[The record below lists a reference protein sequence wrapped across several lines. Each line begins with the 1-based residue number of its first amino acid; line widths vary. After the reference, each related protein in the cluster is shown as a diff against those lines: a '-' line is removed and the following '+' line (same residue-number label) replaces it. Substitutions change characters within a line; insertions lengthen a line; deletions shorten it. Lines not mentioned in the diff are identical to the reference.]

1 MPVWGMPVWL
11 RFARRELRGGLKGF
25 RIFLACLM
33 LGVAAIAGVGS
44 VSESLLAGLRA
55 DASQILGGNVD
66 IESVHRPITPE
77 ALAYLETQ
85 GRLSHVA
92 DMRAMARNPN
102 GDQRSLSELKA
113 VDGAYPLVG
122 SIELDPA
129 LPLDQALA
137 ERGGVWGAV
146 IDPNLLDRLGLA
158 VGDRLRVGDL
168 DVEVRAALVR
178 EPDRAVSFASFG
190 PRVMIARPA
199 LEETGLVQPGTL
211 IDYHYR
217 LVLPA
222 GTDHAAWMRDFR
234 QDYAADNGWR
244 VRGLGEAAPGL
255 RRFIDRVAQFLTLV
269 GLTALLV
276 GGVGVGNAV
285 KSYLDGKSTTIA
297 TLKCLGAEGAVVFR
311 TYLSLV
317 MILALAGI
325 AAGLVLGAALPYAG
339 AAVLSQ
345 LLPVQV
351 APALYAG
358 PLLLAG
364 LFGLL
369 TALAFSLWPLAKA
382 KDIRPAGLFRQL
394 VSGESGRIGLPYL
407 AALGLSG
414 VALAALAI
422 FSSNERVLAGWFVL
436 GSLGAVVIFLGAAR
450 LLMLAV
456 AAMGR
461 PRQPTLRLAL
471 ANLHRPG
478 APTASIALS
487 LGLGITVLVAVALT
501 QANMARQVTEQLPEQ
516 APSYFFIDIQPN
528 QIERFQ
534 QTVDAIPGVS
544 KVERT
549 PMVRGRVA
557 RINGVPA
564 DEVTVDPEVRWVL
577 RGDRG
582 LTYAAAP
589 PPGARIVAGAWW
601 PEDYQGP
608 PLISF
613 DAEIAAGFG
622 VGVGDTLTINV
633 LGREITATIG
643 NLRQID
649 WGSLS
654 INFVIIFAPGTME
667 VAPHTILAT
676 VNTDGPVAEEAVQRA
691 VTDALPNVNA
701 IRVKDALETVN
712 LILQAVGQ
720 AVRITASVAILAG
733 TLVLGGAV
741 VAGHHRRVYDAVVLK
756 VLGATRRDVLSAF
769 LLEYGLLG
777 AMVALIASVVGTIVA
792 WAVLTFV
799 MRSDFVFVPGVVIWT
814 SLLCT
819 VITVALGLAGTWRA
833 LGQKAAP
840 LLRNE

>member
-1 MPVWGMPVWL
+1 MPVWL

-55 DASQILGGNVD
+55 DASQILGGSVD
-66 IESVHRPITPE
+66 VESVHRPITPE
-77 ALAYLETQ
+77 ALAYLQTQ

-113 VDGAYPLVG
+113 VDGAYPLIG
-122 SIELDPA
+122 AMELDPA
-129 LPLDQALA
+129 LPLEEALA
-137 ERGGVWGAV
+137 NRGGVWGAV
-146 IDPNLLDRLGLA
+146 IEPNLLDRLGLA
-158 VGDRLRVGDL
+158 LGDRLRVGEL
-168 DVEVRAALVR
+168 DVEVRATILR

-190 PRVMIARPA
+190 PRVMIARDA
-199 LEETGLVQPGTL
+199 LEATGLIQPGTL

-217 LVLPA
+217 LVLPT

-234 QDYAADNGWR
+234 DRYAADNGWR
-244 VRGLGEAAPGL
+244 VRGLSEAAPGL

-297 TLKCLGAEGAVVFR
+297 TLKCLGVEGAVVFR

-325 AAGLVLGAALPYAG
+325 AAGLVLGAALPYAA
-339 AAVLSQ
+339 AAVLNQ
-345 LLPVQV
+345 LIPVQV

-358 PLLLAG
+358 PLALAG

-394 VSGESGRIGLPYL
+394 VSGEGGRVGLPYIL
-407 AALGLSG
+407 ALGLSA

-436 GSLGAVVIFLGAAR
+436 GAIGAVLIFLGAAR
-450 LLMLAV
+450 LLMLGV
-456 AAMGR
+456 AAAGR

-528 QIERFQ
+528 QIDRFQ
-534 QTVDAIPGVS
+534 QTVDAVPGIS

-549 PMVRGRVA
+549 PMVRGRVSA
-557 RINGVPA
+557 INGVPS
-564 DEVTVDPEVRWVL
+564 DQVTVDPEVRWVL

-589 PPGARIVAGAWW
+589 PPGTQIVAGDWW
-601 PEDYQGP
+601 PEDYKGP

-613 DAEIAAGFG
+613 DAEIAAGMG
-622 VGVGDTLTINV
+622 IGIGDTLTINV
-633 LGREITATIG
+633 LGRDITATIG
-643 NLRQID
+643 NLRRID
-649 WGSLS
+649 WGNLS

-667 VAPHTILAT
+667 AAPHTIIAT
-676 VNTDGPVAEEAVQRA
+676 VNTDGPAAEEAVQRA
-691 VTDALPNVNA
+691 VTDELPNVNA
-701 IRVKDALETVN
+701 IRVKDALEAAN
-712 LILQAVGQ
+712 QILEAVGQ

-756 VLGATRRDVLSAF
+756 VLGATRRDVLAAF

-792 WAVLTFV
+792 WAVLVFV
-799 MRSDFVFVPGVVIWT
+799 MRSDFVFAPGVVIWT

>member
-1 MPVWGMPVWL
+1 MPVWL

-55 DASQILGGNVD
+55 DASQILGGD
-66 IESVHRPITPE
+66 IDVESVHRPITPE
-77 ALAYLETQ
+77 ALAYLENQ

-113 VDGAYPLVG
+113 VDGVYPLVG
-122 SIELDPA
+122 SMELDPA

-137 ERGGVWGAV
+137 ERDGVWGAV

-199 LEETGLVQPGTL
+199 LEATGLVQPGTL

-217 LVLPA
+217 VVLPA
-222 GTDHAAWMRDFR
+222 GTDHAAWIRDFR
-234 QDYAADNGWR
+234 QRYAADNGWR

-325 AAGLVLGAALPYAG
+325 AAGLVLGAVLPYAG
-339 AAVLSQ
+339 AAVLNQ
-345 LLPVQV
+345 LLPVKV

-358 PLLLAG
+358 PLTLAG

-394 VSGESGRIGLPYL
+394 VSGESGRVGLPYL

-414 VALAALAI
+414 TALAALAI
-422 FSSNERVLAGWFVL
+422 FSSNDRVLAGWFVL

-450 LLMLAV
+450 LLMLVV
-456 AAMGR
+456 AALGR

-549 PMVRGRVA
+549 PMVRGRVV

-589 PPGARIVAGAWW
+589 PPGARIVAGEWW

-701 IRVKDALETVN
+701 IRVKDALEAVN
-712 LILQAVGQ
+712 MILQAVGQ